1 MGNEYSLI
9 IHSIFIIKIVL
20 LKKKNTSTESAHDVS
35 VEFDESVFIY
45 LYKNKFFFNTCS
57 LYITYYYPNRPNIS
71 HWIEVKLCLLHIPST
86 WRWRCNKL
94 TLVGSGELFTALVGC
109 CNLQDSFSFSTDIRL
124 ALCPY
129 GARLN

>member
-45 LYKNKFFFNTCS
+45 LYKNNFFFNTCS
-57 LYITYYYPNRPNIS
+57 L
-71 HWIEVKLCLLHIPST
+71 
-86 WRWRCNKL
+86 
-94 TLVGSGELFTALVGC
+94 
-109 CNLQDSFSFSTDIRL
+109 
-124 ALCPY
+124 
-129 GARLN
+129 